1 MNFGRMLTAMVTPF
15 DENLEVNY
23 DMAAKLAEYLLEQ
36 GNDGIVV
43 NGTTGESP
51 TLNDDEKVQMFR
63 TVKQTVGEKAVV
75 IAGTG
80 SNDTHHSIELTQK
93 AAECGVD
100 GIMLVV
106 PYYSKPSQEGLY
118 QHFKTV
124 AAATDLPIILYNI
137 PGRCGTNLAPET
149 VVRLA
154 NDVPNIVAI
163 KEASGNLDQIARL
176 KTMCPA
182 DFAIYSGDDSL
193 TLPILSIGG
202 AGIISVVAHV
212 AGKDLRKM
220 VDAYF
225 AGNVAEAQ
233 EINMKLY
240 DIFKTMFITSNPV
253 PVKYALNRIGI
264 NVGGVRLPLFEAN
277 DAEKAKIDASLSNL
291 GLL

>member
-15 DENLEVNY
+15 DKNLEVNY

-63 TVKQTVGEKAVV
+63 TVKQTVGERAVV

-80 SNDTHHSIELTQK
+80 SNNTHPSIELTQK